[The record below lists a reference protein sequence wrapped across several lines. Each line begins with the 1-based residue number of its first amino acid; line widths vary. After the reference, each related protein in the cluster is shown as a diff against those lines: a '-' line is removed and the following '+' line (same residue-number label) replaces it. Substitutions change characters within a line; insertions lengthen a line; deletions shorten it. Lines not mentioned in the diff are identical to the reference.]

1 MRYDR
6 ERLDDIMGAA
16 DKIAARVRRG
26 KRRFDADEDTRL
38 AIVHLIEIIG
48 EATSRISSQLRDK
61 YPEVPWRS
69 AIGMRNRVVHGYFD
83 IDFDIVWEA
92 ATVEVPP
99 FAAQVRLIRED
110 TME

>member
-6 ERLDDIMGAA
+6 ERLDDIVGAA
-16 DKIAARVRRG
+16 DKIAERVRRG

-48 EATSRISSQLRDK
+48 EATSR
-61 YPEVPWRS
+61 
-69 AIGMRNRVVHGYFD
+69 MRNRVVHGYFD

-99 FAAQVRLIRED
+99 FAA
-110 TME
+110 